1 MPTHLGLRLTLTRT
15 TACTVVTL
23 RVSCYTLESVVLE
36 LGTNQARIKSLLSKY
51 GTLFG

>member
-15 TACTVVTL
+15 TAYSDVTL

-36 LGTNQARIKSLLSKY
+36 LGTNQARNDMLLSK
-51 GTLFG
+51 

>member
-15 TACTVVTL
+15 TTVNVVII

-36 LGTNQARIKSLLSKY
+36 LGTNQARNDRLLSK
-51 GTLFG
+51 

>member
-15 TACTVVTL
+15 TAYSVVTL

-36 LGTNQARIKSLLSKY
+36 LGTNQAQTERVKRK
-51 GTLFG
+51 